1 MAPVE
6 NMRFVIKGILTRF
19 RSIATVDILWVVTI
33 LLFSVEI
40 QSSWTFLFYSNIIPT
55 VDKFTTIFTYELSS
69 RLSTVLQ

>member
-40 QSSWTFLFYSNIIPT
+40 QSSWTVLFYSNIIPT
-55 VDKFTTIFTYELSS
+55 VDKFTTIVTYELSS
-69 RLSTVLQ
+69 RLSTVL